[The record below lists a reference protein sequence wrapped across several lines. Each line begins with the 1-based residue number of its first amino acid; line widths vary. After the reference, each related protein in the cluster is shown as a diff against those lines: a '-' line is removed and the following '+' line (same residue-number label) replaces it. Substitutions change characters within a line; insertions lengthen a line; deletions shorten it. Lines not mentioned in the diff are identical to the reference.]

1 MTTLRIFT
9 EENAHRFWN
18 EGKHLRD
25 CKQQVYAFCSFADH
39 DDRLISEFK
48 AIDVYRF
55 ADCLL
60 STGKTASTVNRYK
73 SALKKIFREAIEAE
87 VCTKRPKIKL
97 SKPTRG
103 RVRFFSKSEIDEIK
117 KYLIARKPWMWLYC
131 QISLNTG
138 MRSGEIQ
145 LIQKDIISSCENYIY
160 LARTKNGD
168 SRYVFMNEEAKA
180 AVKALLDLN
189 GNKFVHSTFF
199 RTWNDM
205 RGEFLRRGLIKNTVD
220 YKIFVFHVFRHTCA
234 TNLASNLRVPITT
247 ISEVL
252 GHKAIAT
259 TMKYAHAKPD
269 HIVAVMKELGS
280 YNNKVP

>member
-18 EGKHLRD
+18 EGKHLED
-25 CKQQVYAFCSFADH
+25 CKNQIYGFCSFANH

-60 STGKTASTVNRYK
+60 SAGKTASTVNRYK
-73 SALKKIFREAIEAE
+73 SALKKIFREALEAE

-103 RVRFFSKSEIDEIK
+103 RVRFFSKPEIDEIK
-117 KYLIARKPWMWLYC
+117 KYLITRKPWMWLYC

-145 LIQKDIISSCENYIY
+145 LIQKDTVSSCGNYIY
-160 LARTKNGD
+160 LAKTKNGD

-205 RGEFLRRGLIKNTVD
+205 RDEFLRRRIIKDEAD

-269 HIVAVMKELGS
+269 HIVDVMKELGS